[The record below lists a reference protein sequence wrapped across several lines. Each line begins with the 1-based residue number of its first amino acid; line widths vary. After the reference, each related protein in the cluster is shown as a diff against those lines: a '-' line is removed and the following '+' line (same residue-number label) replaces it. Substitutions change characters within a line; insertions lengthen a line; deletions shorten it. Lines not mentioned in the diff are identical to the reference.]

1 MCYTLLANLIWI
13 IDYIPILP
21 LIPIKLFLGLWII
34 LPSFYGETIVYMC
47 LSDYLENF
55 EKRVAEGYSNIVS
68 LILLKLIT
76 WTHKICTQNKSSIN
90 DETLPLIKAISLE
103 ISTEYKL

>member
-21 LIPIKLFLGLWII
+21 LSPIKLFLGLWII

-68 LILLKLIT
+68 LILLKLMT
-76 WTHKICTQNKSSIN
+76 WTHSFWTQNNFLIN
-90 DETLPLIKAISLE
+90 D
-103 ISTEYKL
+103 